1 MTFTCCLMVLN
12 YNGRRHLD
20 DCFSTLLVAAARSRH
35 ECRVVCVDNRST
47 EPDVEY
53 LREHYP
59 DVEVVVAE
67 RNDFLFSLNPIV
79 ASRSEEIVVILN
91 NDMRFDPDFVD
102 PLIEH
107 MAAPDVFGV
116 GARLL
121 EWDGSRQ
128 QNAARRGWI
137 ERGWFYKRWEMT
149 GGRASHT
156 LEAPGGASAYR
167 REMFVELGGFDPL
180 YRPGYYEDFDLAYR
194 AWARGWRCV
203 YEPRSVIYHRE
214 SVTLTEVLGDARRA
228 RAHMRNHLLFTA
240 KNIGDARFLALFL
253 VTLPVRAGRPL
264 LRGDGSMARALID
277 ALPRFPRALRA
288 RFAAAKSHQRGT
300 QEVFRAVEAPLMHAR
315 METGAHRPAPSTAV
329 T

>member
-1 MTFTCCLMVLN
+1 MKLTCCLMVLN

-35 ECRVVCVDNRST
+35 DCRVVCVDNRST

-53 LREHYP
+53 IRERFP
-59 DVEVVVAE
+59 EVEVLVAE

-107 MAAPDVFGV
+107 MKAPDVFAV

-137 ERGWFYKRWEMT
+137 ERGWFYKRWHVEAA
-149 GGRASHT
+149 GAGHT

-228 RAHMRNHLLFTA
+228 RAHMRNHLLFTV

-253 VTLPVRAGRPL
+253 ATLPVRAGRPL

-288 RFAAAKSHQRGT
+288 RAKAAKSPRRSTH
-300 QEVFRAVEAPLMHAR
+300 EVFRAVDSPLVHMR
-315 METGAHRPAPSTAV
+315 EETGSHRSAASTAGR
-329 T
+329 